1 MVLENN
7 VKVKRSR
14 PLLFFSIV
22 LVALA
27 LDLFF
32 KWFAGIYVHSNESGA
47 CPYPQ
52 CSHALLSYGEP
63 CFNTANPTKIIDE
76 SQFSKEIIPN
86 FFYIHLMNNTGAAW
100 SFASGNNKL
109 FIIFNIFFVIGSF
122 YFMLRKNDFE
132 IIPFVC
138 YSLIVG
144 GAMGNF
150 YDRLVH
156 NSVRDFLSFYI
167 PNPFFNFIPNPYA
180 YPVFNVADMC
190 ILIGALLYLVDQII
204 LVRFRNKKDATL
216 SPLPKVAK
224 ENGQ

>member
-1 MVLENN
+1 MVIENG

-14 PLLFFSIV
+14 PLLFLSIV

-32 KWFAGIYVHSNESGA
+32 KWFAGISVYSVESGA

-63 CFNTANPTKIIDE
+63 CLNTANPTKIIDE
-76 SQFSKEIIPN
+76 SLYSKEIIPN

-100 SFASGNNKL
+100 SFASGNNSL

-132 IIPFVC
+132 IIPFIC
-138 YSLIVG
+138 YSMIVG

-156 NSVRDFLSFYI
+156 NSVRDFLSFII
-167 PNPFFNFIPNPYA
+167 PLPGGKSYS
-180 YPVFNVADMC
+180 YPVFNGADMFIC
-190 ILIGALLYLVDQII
+190 VGAILYLVDQII
-204 LVRFRNKKDATL
+204 LVRFRNKKDTTL
-216 SPLPKVAK
+216 SPLPKVVK